1 MLLNLVDNIYHNT
14 DSDRRKGWNLL
25 VRILNTL
32 INKFESLRHDIPLIC
47 NAELKR
53 DNDAVQHA
61 MTFHEKLISIAADK
75 RKIEQAE
82 RLKLQ
87 EQLKLSVRSE
97 AVVPVVEKKNEMEGV
112 NGH

>member
-1 MLLNLVDNIYHNT
+1 M
-14 DSDRRKGWNLL
+14 K
-25 VRILNTL
+25 
-32 INKFESLRHDIPLIC
+32 
-47 NAELKR
+47 
-53 DNDAVQHA
+53 
-61 MTFHEKLISIAADK
+61 FHEKLISIAADK

-112 NGH
+112 KMDTDPTASPISSSLPSLEQSINGEKPKEAASSQSR